1 MIERS
6 IKQKTFI
13 RPTLEYHYI
22 NMIKWSRCLWVVN
35 RTISSQFLTNSP
47 DIFSPC
53 VSGFELVI
61 YKYILWNLKLIKMS
75 SKKKE
80 TTSEPAFDLEQQFIL
95 KLPPVSILQNIDY
108 WNDRYEQGIGPFLY
122 KTLNRLGTTP
132 VWWFDSHLVVKCL
145 N

>member
-61 YKYILWNLKLIKMS
+61 YKYILWNFDKGKTN
-75 SKKKE
+75 KNVVKKE
-80 TTSEPAFDLEQQFIL
+80 R
-95 KLPPVSILQNIDY
+95 
-108 WNDRYEQGIGPFLY
+108 ND
-122 KTLNRLGTTP
+122 
-132 VWWFDSHLVVKCL
+132 
-145 N
+145 